1 MSNSSYSQKQLDVI
15 NTFGKDKLTLHVGP
29 YGCGKTYIAE
39 VALGLICIKLQKHK
53 VEGLNIVLLGKT
65 QQTVKKNQCNVL
77 SSLWGD
83 NFRYDSSRSDGKTK
97 DATMFGQY
105 IHIVGLNDKSS
116 ESKFRGISNIFCIL
130 HDEAIFCTEEQF
142 NAIQSRLRGEFSD
155 YQNKVFEQ
163 LGITPC
169 FYVASTNP
177 DSPMHWLKRAID
189 NNLFDKHVIWT
200 MEDAKWDGAE
210 EYYGRLKKLYPVG
223 SLDYNRYI
231 MGRWVAA
238 EGSIFTYFLEHKD
251 SLVTNYSDVNKN
263 NIAFAYAGLDFG
275 GNKSGSSLVFTG
287 FNQNIDDGMVVLQSN
302 KLIAAKGEIDPTR
315 LNQWCIEQFRLFRA
329 RYPNIPIIGLD
340 CDCAEQYLE
349 QGVRIALNS
358 SLGYTV
364 PVGDSL
370 KGSIIDRVKFIQK
383 MFALQKLHIVGDMA
397 PEVVNSLSTLVWDEH
412 SQKDTVRDKG
422 DTDNDTFDGF
432 CYSFTRQMSR
442 FDFL

>member
-1 MSNSSYSQKQLDVI
+1 MSEYGRKQLDVI
-15 NTFGKDKLTLHVGP
+15 RNFGRQEKVCHVGVF
-29 YGCGKTYIAE
+29 GCGKTHSIMT
-39 VALGLICIKLQKHK
+39 ALGILLMTLNENKVTNLKIALI
-53 VEGLNIVLLGKT
+53 GKT
-65 QQTVKKNQCNVL
+65 LQAVKRNMCDVL
-77 SSLWGD
+77 AKQFGED
-83 NFRYDSSRSDGKTK
+83 FRYSRSQKDGFSR
-97 DATMFGQY
+97 DAVLFNQNLLFIGVNDSNAETRYRGLSDIFCVIIDEAVLVQEETYKLINSRIRGSFTDYQLSVFGQ
-105 IHIVGLNDKSS
+105 
-116 ESKFRGISNIFCIL
+116 
-130 HDEAIFCTEEQF
+130 
-142 NAIQSRLRGEFSD
+142 
-155 YQNKVFEQ
+155 
-163 LGITPC
+163 LGVIPC
-169 FYVASTNP
+169 FRVLSTNP
-177 DSPMHWLKRAID
+177 DHPEHWLKKLID
-189 NNLFDKHVIWT
+189 SNYFDSVVNWT
-200 MEDAKWDGAE
+200 IQDACWNGAK
-210 EYYGRLKKLYPVG
+210 EYYDGLLKLYPAG
-223 SLDYNRYI
+223 SIDRLRYLE
-231 MGRWVAA
+231 GRWVAA

-251 SLVTNYSDVNKN
+251 SLVTNYSDAKKN
-263 NIAFAYAGLDFG
+263 DIAFVYAGLDFG

-287 FNQNIDDGMVVLQSN
+287 FYQNIDDGMIVLQSN

-422 DTDNDTFDGF
+422 DTDNDTFDGL